1 MRGCVITVM
10 VVLFLWL
17 TIIILKAIGFL
28 LCGWLM
34 VIFFPV
40 ILFISLGVLLS
51 LGTYL
56 IDKWEFREVRKKKKE
71 NE

>member
-1 MRGCVITVM
+1 MRGCVITVI

-40 ILFISLGVLLS
+40 ILFIALGVLLS

-56 IDKWEFREVRKKKKE
+56 IDKWEFREVRKKRKE